1 MSPPAENVL
10 QRLDN
15 TRQKWWLFTLLSTAV
30 LATAV
35 SCAVFL
41 LFMLTDALVKFSQ
54 TWLAVLFAVWLG
66 VTLALGV
73 VVVRRLVRK
82 NRSLEATARR
92 IEAELP
98 ELGSDLINLVQLSQG
113 QKNGDDAFCEAAIN
127 QAAAR
132 VRGLRFDEAARRETR
147 WKRLLDCMQ
156 TPRDLA
162 ESLAL
167 LALVVAVA
175 GVCSL
180 VVPNWGSAAT
190 RLMKPWEFV
199 PSVGKV
205 QIQVTPGNT
214 EVLVGSNVEIV
225 GRVTNADGT
234 PYRGVLYLREEGGP
248 ETAMELAADDKYATY
263 RATLPSVTR
272 PLQYRL
278 EIGDSQTEIYTIL
291 VREKPTLKQV
301 EITYIYPEYTKL
313 PPHRVTKIDADLDA
327 PQYTV
332 AQLRIEPST
341 PIAEGSV
348 ELEGQRYIGRVELP
362 MLKDGTFTV
371 QMANTAGHTD
381 PNPRVNRL
389 RVTPDKP
396 PTVEIL
402 RQSREETVA
411 PGGTIPVR
419 IRAGDDYGLG
429 RIRLEMKVQ
438 KEAAGEAK
446 PPQAAPG
453 GDSGGIVVV
462 RTWGDLEDR
471 EATVLHQLELPAD
484 KAPPGSMVML
494 RAVAAD
500 RRQFDKFGM
509 RLQPQEAASNW
520 VSIRI
525 VDPEAKAAAV
535 VAQAESLRAALFKIL
550 ERQIRARLA
559 AATILQRQG
568 VAERARQ
575 SADVRTAQVEIQK
588 ASTAV
593 VQSVTEIDTEDR
605 RQIQRAMNRLA
616 FGEMLEAVRIC
627 DELGRQTT
635 PEGFQGPVPQLLGT
649 QDKIIEELRKI
660 LDVARQAQTEALAE
674 MKKRPGGDLPDD
686 TRKKLEDVRRKLEEF
701 LKAQK
706 KIIEASENLAKKP
719 VEDFSE
725 EEEQLL
731 KQLAAAEDDWA
742 RFMKELASDL
752 SKLPEQDFANS
763 SVAKELVEIQTE
775 IKMAEDALLKKSADI
790 AVPLEQLGYEM
801 AEEITT
807 NLEKWLPDTP
817 DREKWSQEEALADD
831 SKEAP
836 MAELPGELEDLIGD
850 LMEEEEDLFDEME
863 DVSSSAADSLDKGA
877 GWDVADG
884 PISNMSAKGA
894 TGNRLPNTNEIGGR
908 AGEGRQGKASGE
920 FVSDEAVGKGG
931 RRTPSRLTPD
941 PILKGQIKDHSKEP
955 TGGATGGGKESGQGG
970 EGLEGPAP
978 NAPGPRDLARLAGK
992 QASLRNK
999 AEGIDAQFQVLN
1011 FHHQDLKKLIEL
1023 MAQVEADLRAGNYQN
1038 ALRQRKVLAERAN
1051 NVREY
1056 LRGEFEVRQD
1066 ASINLP
1072 ADIQKQMVGAM
1083 HDPSPPGWEEL
1094 NRQYFERLATAG
1106 AATGP
1111 AAPAGPAPPAAAPA
1125 TPTVPAGSTAPAPA
1139 APSGR

>member
-1 MSPPAENVL
+1 MSPAAENVL

-35 SCAVFL
+35 SFAVL
-41 LFMLTDALVKFSQ
+41 LVFMLTDALVKFSQ

-66 VTLALGV
+66 ETVTLVAI
-73 VVVRRLVRK
+73 VVRRLVRN

-98 ELGSDLINLVQLSQG
+98 ELGSDLINLVQLSKG
-113 QKNGDDAFCEAAIN
+113 EKNGDDAFCEAAIQ

-132 VRGLRFDEAARRETR
+132 VRGLRFDEAARRESR
-147 WKRLLDCMQ
+147 WKRLVYCMQ

-162 ESLAL
+162 ESLAA
-167 LALVVAVA
+167 LALVVLVA
-175 GVCSL
+175 LVCSL
-180 VVPNWGSAAT
+180 LVPNWGSAAT

-205 QIQVTPGNT
+205 KIQVSPGNT
-214 EVLVGSNVEIV
+214 EVLIGSNVEIV

-234 PYRGVLYLREEGGP
+234 PYAGTLFIRPEGGE
-248 ETAMELAADDKYATY
+248 ETALELAPDEKYATW
-263 RATLPSVTR
+263 RATLPSITE
-272 PLQYRL
+272 PLYYRL
-278 EIGDSQTEIYTIL
+278 EIGDSQTEIFSIQ
-291 VREKPTLKQV
+291 VRQKPTIKQV
-301 EITYIYPEYTKL
+301 EVTYTYPEYTRL
-313 PPHRVTKIDADLDA
+313 PPHRASKVDADLDA
-327 PQYTV
+327 PQGTV
-332 AQLRIEPST
+332 AELRIEPST
-341 PIAEGSV
+341 PIASGHV
-348 ELEGQRYIGRVELP
+348 DLEGQRYIGRVEERGTRLVVELP
-362 MLKDGTFTV
+362 LLKDGTFTI

-396 PTVEIL
+396 PTVEIVK
-402 RQSREETVA
+402 QSRQETVA
-411 PGGTIPVR
+411 PGASIPVR
-419 IRAGDDYGLG
+419 IRAADDYGLG
-429 RIRLEMKVQ
+429 RIRLEMKI
-438 KEAAGEAK
+438 KKEGDPDAKPEAAAGT
-446 PPQAAPG
+446 
-453 GDSGGIVVV
+453 DSGGIVVV
-462 RTWGDLEDR
+462 RTWPDLGDR
-471 EATVLHQLELPAD
+471 EAAVSHQLELPTD
-484 KAPPGSMVML
+484 KAPPASVVLL
-494 RAVAAD
+494 RAVATD
-500 RRQFDKFGM
+500 QRQFDKFGM
-509 RLQPQEAASNW
+509 TLMPQEAATPW
-520 VSIRI
+520 LPVRI
-525 VDPEAKAAAV
+525 VDPDAKAQAALE
-535 VAQAESLRAALFKIL
+535 QAESLRTAIFKIL
-550 ERQIRARLA
+550 EKQIRARLA
-559 AATILQRQG
+559 ASTILQRQT
-568 VAERARQ
+568 VPQRARQ
-575 SADVRTAQVEIQK
+575 SAEVRTAQVEIQK
-588 ASTAV
+588 AATAV
-593 VQSVTEIDTEDR
+593 VQSVTEADSEDR
-605 RQIQRAMNRLA
+605 RQIKRAVNRLA
-616 FGEMLEAVRIC
+616 FGEMLEAVRLC
-627 DELGRQTT
+627 DELGRQAS
-635 PEGFQGPVPQLLGT
+635 PEGFQGPVAQLLAT
-649 QDKIIEELRKI
+649 QDKIIDELRKI

-686 TRKKLEDVRRKLEEF
+686 TRKKLEDARRKMEEF

-850 LMEEEEDLFDEME
+850 LMEDEEDLFDEME

-908 AGEGRQGKASGE
+908 AGEGRQGKSSGE

-941 PILKGQIKDHSKEP
+941 PIMKGQIKDHSKEP

-978 NAPGPRDLARLAGK
+978 DAPGPRDLARLAGK

-1056 LRGEFEVRQD
+1056 LRGEFQVRQD
-1066 ASINLP
+1066 ASVNLP
-1072 ADIQKQMVGAM
+1072 AEIQKEMLGAM
-1083 HDPSPPGWEEL
+1083 HDPSPPGWEEM
-1094 NRQYFERLATAG
+1094 NREYFERLATSG
-1106 AATGP
+1106 AAPAASPAQP
-1111 AAPAGPAPPAAAPA
+1111 AAP
-1125 TPTVPAGSTAPAPA
+1125 
-1139 APSGR
+1139 

>member
-1 MSPPAENVL
+1 MSPAAENVL

-35 SCAVFL
+35 SFAL
-41 LFMLTDALVKFSQ
+41 LLVFMLTDALVKLPQ
-54 TWLAVLFAVWLG
+54 TWLAVLFAVWLA
-66 VTLALGV
+66 VTVALV
-73 VVVRRLVRK
+73 VIVARRLLRN

-98 ELGSDLINLVQLSQG
+98 ELGSDLINLVQLSKG
-113 QKNGDDAFCEAAIN
+113 EKNGDDAFCEAAIH

-132 VRGLRFDEAARRETR
+132 VRGLRFDEAAARESR
-147 WKRLLDCMQ
+147 WKRLLYCMQ

-162 ESLAL
+162 ESLAV
-167 LALVVAVA
+167 LALLVLVAL
-175 GVCSL
+175 VCSL

-190 RLMKPWEFV
+190 RLMKPWDFV

-205 QIQVTPGNT
+205 RIQVSPGNT
-214 EVLVGSNVEIV
+214 EVLIGSNVEIV
-225 GRVTNADGT
+225 GRVLHADGT
-234 PYRGVLYLREEGGP
+234 PHRGVLYVRPQGGEES
-248 ETAMELAADDKYATY
+248 ALELVPDENYATY
-263 RATLPSVTR
+263 RATLASVSE
-272 PLQYRL
+272 PLHYRL
-278 EIGDSQTEIYTIL
+278 EIGDSQTEIYSIQ
-291 VREKPTLKQV
+291 VRQKPTIKQV
-301 EITYIYPEYTKL
+301 DVRYTYPDYTRL
-313 PPHRVTKIDADLDA
+313 PPHRVTKVDADLDA
-327 PQYTV
+327 PQCTL
-332 AQLRIEPST
+332 AELRVEPST
-341 PIAEGSV
+341 PIASGHV
-348 ELEGQRYIGRVELP
+348 DLEGQRYIGRVEEGGTRLVVELP
-362 MLKDGTFTV
+362 MLKDGSFTI

-396 PTVEIL
+396 PTVEIVK
-402 RQSREETVA
+402 QSREETAA
-411 PGGTIPVR
+411 PGARIPLR
-419 IRAGDDYGLG
+419 IRATDDYGLG
-429 RIRLEMKVQ
+429 HIRLEMRIKN
-438 KEAAGEAK
+438 EAEGQAK
-446 PPQAAPG
+446 PDGSAPAD
-453 GDSGGIVVV
+453 DSNPIVVV
-462 RTWGDLEDR
+462 RRWSDLEDR
-471 EATVLHQLELPAD
+471 EATVSHELELPAD
-484 KAPPGSMVML
+484 KAPPGSTVMF

-500 RRQFDKFGM
+500 GRQFDKFGM
-509 RLQPQEAASNW
+509 SLRPQEASTPWLA
-520 VSIRI
+520 VRI
-525 VDPEAKAAAV
+525 VDPDAKAAAAV
-535 VAQAESLRAALFKIL
+535 EQAESLRAAIFKIL
-550 ERQIRARLA
+550 EKQIRARLS

-568 VAERARQ
+568 VAERNRQ
-575 SADVRTAQVEIQK
+575 SAEVRAAQVEIQK
-588 ASTAV
+588 ASTGV
-593 VQSVTEIDTEDR
+593 VQSVKDTDSEDR
-605 RQIQRAMNRLA
+605 RQIKRAMNRLA
-616 FGEMLEAVRIC
+616 FGEMLQAVQLC
-627 DELGRQTT
+627 DELVRQTS
-635 PEGFQGPVPQLLGT
+635 PEGFQGPVPQLLAV
-649 QDKIIEELRKI
+649 QDRIVEELRKI

-686 TRKKLEDVRRKLEEF
+686 TRKKLEDARRKMEEF

-850 LMEEEEDLFDEME
+850 LMEDEEDLFDEME

-941 PILKGQIKDHSKEP
+941 PIMKGQIKDHSKEP

-992 QASLRNK
+992 QAALRNK

-1038 ALRQRKVLAERAN
+1038 ALRQRKVLAERAH

-1056 LRGEFEVRQD
+1056 LRGEFQVRQD
-1066 ASINLP
+1066 ASVNLP
-1072 ADIQKQMVGAM
+1072 AEIQKEMLGAM
-1083 HDPSPPGWEEL
+1083 HDPSPAGWEEM
-1094 NRQYFERLATAG
+1094 NRQYFERLATSG
-1106 AATGP
+1106 AAG
-1111 AAPAGPAPPAAAPA
+1111 APPAATVAPA
-1125 TPTVPAGSTAPAPA
+1125 NP
-1139 APSGR
+1139 

>member
-1 MSPPAENVL
+1 MSPAAENVL

-30 LATAV
+30 LAAAV
-35 SCAVFL
+35 SFAVL
-41 LFMLTDALVKFSQ
+41 LVFTLTDALVKFSQ

-66 VTLALGV
+66 VTGTLVAI
-73 VVVRRLVRK
+73 VVRRLVRN

-98 ELGSDLINLVQLSQG
+98 ELGSDLINLVQLSKG
-113 QKNGDDAFCEAAIN
+113 EKNGDDAFCEAAIQ

-132 VRGLRFDEAARRETR
+132 VRGLRFDEAAARETR
-147 WKRLLDCMQ
+147 WKRLLYCMQ

-167 LALVVAVA
+167 LALVVLLAV
-175 GVCSL
+175 VCSML
-180 VVPNWGSAAT
+180 VPNWGSAAT
-190 RLMKPWEFV
+190 RLMKPWDFV

-205 QIQVTPGNT
+205 KIQGSPGNT
-214 EVLVGSNVEIV
+214 EVLVGSNVEIT

-234 PYRGVLYLREEGGP
+234 PYQGVLYVRPQGGEES
-248 ETAMELAADDKYATY
+248 AVELVPDEKYATW
-263 RATLPSVTR
+263 RATLPSVTE

-278 EIGDSQTEIYTIL
+278 EIGDSQTEIYSIQ
-291 VREKPTLKQV
+291 VRQKPTIKQV
-301 EITYIYPEYTKL
+301 EISYTYPGYTRL
-313 PPHRVTKIDADLDA
+313 PPHRLTKADADLDA
-327 PQYTV
+327 PQCTV
-332 AQLRIEPST
+332 AELRIEPST
-341 PIAEGSV
+341 PIASGHV
-348 ELEGQRYIGRVELP
+348 DLQGQRYIGRVEDGGTRLVVEVP
-362 MLKDGTFTV
+362 MLNEGTFTI

-396 PTVEIL
+396 PAVEIVK
-402 RQSREETVA
+402 QSRQDTVA
-411 PGGTIPVR
+411 PGAGIPVR
-419 IRAGDDYGLG
+419 IRATDDYGLG
-429 RIRLEMKVQ
+429 RIRLEMKVK
-438 KEAAGEAK
+438 KEGDPEAN
-446 PPQAAPG
+446 QAAPG
-453 GDSGGIVVV
+453 PDAAPIVEV
-462 RTWGDLEDR
+462 RTWSDLGDR
-471 EATVLHQLELPAD
+471 EATVSHQLELPAD
-484 KAPPGSMVML
+484 KAPPGSVVML
-494 RAVAAD
+494 RAVATD
-500 RRQFDKFGM
+500 QRQFDRFGM
-509 RLQPQEAASNW
+509 DLKPQESATPW
-520 VSIRI
+520 VAVRV
-525 VDPEAKAAAV
+525 VDPDAKAQAALE
-535 VAQAESLRAALFKIL
+535 QAESLRTAIFKIL
-550 ERQIRARLA
+550 EKQIRARVA
-559 AATILQRQG
+559 ASTILQRQA

-575 SADVRTAQVEIQK
+575 SAEVRASQVEIQK
-588 ASTAV
+588 AATAV
-593 VQSVTEIDTEDR
+593 VQSVTDTDSEDR
-605 RQIQRAMNRLA
+605 RQIKRAMNRLA

-627 DELGRQTT
+627 DELGRQTR
-635 PEGFQGPVPQLLGT
+635 PEGFQGPVPQLLAV

-686 TRKKLEDVRRKLEEF
+686 TRKKLEDARRKMEEF

-801 AEEITT
+801 AEELTT

-850 LMEEEEDLFDEME
+850 LMEDEEDLFDEME

-908 AGEGRQGKASGE
+908 AGEGRQGKSSGE

-941 PILKGQIKDHSKEP
+941 PIMKGQIKDHSKEP
-955 TGGATGGGKESGQGG
+955 PGGATGGGKESGQGG

-992 QASLRNK
+992 QAALRNK

-1056 LRGEFEVRQD
+1056 LRGEFQVRQD
-1066 ASINLP
+1066 ASVNLP
-1072 ADIQKQMVGAM
+1072 AEIQKEMLGAM
-1083 HDPSPPGWEEL
+1083 HDPSPPGWEEM
-1094 NRQYFERLATAG
+1094 NRQYFERLATSG
-1106 AATGP
+1106 AAAAPP
-1111 AAPAGPAPPAAAPA
+1111 AAPAS
-1125 TPTVPAGSTAPAPA
+1125 VPAGPARP
-1139 APSGR
+1139 